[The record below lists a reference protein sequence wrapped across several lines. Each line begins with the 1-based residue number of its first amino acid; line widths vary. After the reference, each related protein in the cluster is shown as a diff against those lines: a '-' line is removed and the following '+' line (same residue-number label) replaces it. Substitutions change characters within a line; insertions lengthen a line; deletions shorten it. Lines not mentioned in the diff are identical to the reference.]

1 MTAKKKIF
9 WLRLVTLIGL
19 CLPALE
25 LAWRWY
31 NGDLEPRPVTVA
43 THATGDWAV
52 IFLMLSLAM
61 TPARALFDWM
71 PLVQIRRRIGVA
83 AALYAGAHFMIYVLD
98 QKWNLVVVATEII
111 KRFYLTI
118 GFVALLMLV
127 VLAVTSTDGWQKRL
141 RRNWKRLH
149 WLIYPAAFIAIVHF
163 FIQSKVKIGEPAFT
177 AGLFAWLMLWRV
189 LPSRLQRSYLGLALL
204 AVSSTLAAVVFEAA
218 WYGLVN
224 GRDPTV
230 VLLANLDP
238 ELAFRPAQKVLIAS
252 LLVIAAVALRRLTLA
267 ANKLW
272 TKRYIQSTIP
282 SP

>member
-1 MTAKKKIF
+1 MTAKQKIF

-43 THATGDWAV
+43 THSTGDWAV

-83 AALYAGAHFMIYVLD
+83 AALYASAHFLIYVLD

-118 GFVALLMLV
+118 GFVALLALV

-149 WLIYPAAFIAIVHF
+149 WLIYPAAFIAIIHF

-177 AGLFAWLMLWRV
+177 AGLFIWLMLWRV
-189 LPSRLQRSYLGLALL
+189 LPSRLQRSYLGLAILG
-204 AVSSTLAAVVFEAA
+204 VSATLAAVVFEAT
-218 WYGLVN
+218 WYWLVN

-230 VLLANLDP
+230 ALLANLDP

-282 SP
+282 TP

>member
-1 MTAKKKIF
+1 MTAKQKIF

-43 THATGDWAV
+43 THSTGDWAV

-83 AALYAGAHFMIYVLD
+83 AALYAGAHFLIYVLD

-118 GFVALLMLV
+118 GFVALLALV
-127 VLAVTSTDGWQKRL
+127 VLAITSTDGWQKRL

-189 LPSRLQRSYLGLALL
+189 LPPRLQRGYLGLVLL
-204 AVSSTLAAVVFEAA
+204 GVSATLATVVFEAA
-218 WYGLVN
+218 WYWLVN

-230 VLLANLDP
+230 ALLANLDP
-238 ELAFRPAQKVLIAS
+238 ELVFRPAQKVLIAS
-252 LLVIAAVALRRLTLA
+252 LLVIAAVALRRLALT

-282 SP
+282 TP

>member
-1 MTAKKKIF
+1 VTVQQKIF

-43 THATGDWAV
+43 THSTGDWAV

-61 TPARALFDWM
+61 TPARTLFDWM

-83 AALYAGAHFMIYVLD
+83 AALYAGAHFLIYVLD

-118 GFVALLMLV
+118 GFVALLALV
-127 VLAVTSTDGWQKRL
+127 ALAVTSTDGWQRRL

-177 AGLFAWLMLWRV
+177 AGLFAWLMLWRA
-189 LPSRLQRSYLGLALL
+189 LPSKMQRSYPGLAIL
-204 AVSSTLAAVVFEAA
+204 AVAATFATVIFEAA
-218 WYGLVN
+218 WYWLVN

-230 VLLANLDP
+230 ALLANIDP

-272 TKRYIQSTIP
+272 TRRYIQSTIP

>member
-1 MTAKKKIF
+1 MTAKQKIF
-9 WLRLVTLIGL
+9 WLRFVTLIGL

-43 THATGDWAV
+43 THSTGDWAI

-83 AALYAGAHFMIYVLD
+83 AALYAGAHFLIYVLD

-118 GFVALLMLV
+118 GFVTLLMLV
-127 VLAVTSTDGWQKRL
+127 ALAVTSTDGWQKRL

-149 WLIYPAAFIAIVHF
+149 WLIYPAAFIAIIHF

-177 AGLFAWLMLWRV
+177 AGLFAWLMLWRA
-189 LPSRLQRSYLGLALL
+189 LPAKMQRSYLGLAIL
-204 AVSSTLAAVVFEAA
+204 AVAATVATVVFEAA

-238 ELAFRPAQKVLIAS
+238 DLALRPAQKVLIAA
-252 LLVIAAVALRRLTLA
+252 LLVIAAVALRRLFLM

-272 TKRYIQSTIP
+272 TKRYIQSTIS

>member
-1 MTAKKKIF
+1 VTAKQKIF

-31 NGDLEPRPVTVA
+31 NGDLEPRPVTLA

-83 AALYAGAHFMIYVLD
+83 AALYAGAHFSIYVLD

-118 GFVALLMLV
+118 GFVALLALV
-127 VLAVTSTDGWQKRL
+127 ILAITSTDGWQKRL

-189 LPSRLQRSYLGLALL
+189 VPAKMQRSYLGLALL
-204 AVSSTLAAVVFEAA
+204 AVSATLAAVVFETA

-224 GRDPTV
+224 GVDPV
-230 VLLANLDP
+230 RVLAANIDP
-238 ELAFRPAQKVLIAS
+238 DLAFRPAQKVLIAS

-272 TKRYIQSTIP
+272 TKRYVQSTIP
-282 SP
+282 TP

>member
-1 MTAKKKIF
+1 MTAKQKIF

-43 THATGDWAV
+43 THSTGDWAV

-83 AALYAGAHFMIYVLD
+83 AALYAGAHFLIYVLD

-118 GFVALLMLV
+118 GFVTLLMLV
-127 VLAVTSTDGWQKRL
+127 ALAVTSTDGWQKRL

-177 AGLFAWLMLWRV
+177 AGLFAWLMLWRA
-189 LPSRLQRSYLGLALL
+189 LPAKLQRSYLGLAIL
-204 AVSSTLAAVVFEAA
+204 AVAATVATVIFEAA

-252 LLVIAAVALRRLTLA
+252 LLVIAAVVLRRLTQA

-282 SP
+282 AP

>member
-1 MTAKKKIF
+1 MTAKQKIF

-43 THATGDWAV
+43 THSTGDWAV

-83 AALYAGAHFMIYVLD
+83 AALYAGAHFLIYVLD

-118 GFVALLMLV
+118 GFVTLLMLV
-127 VLAVTSTDGWQKRL
+127 ALAVTSTDGWQKRL

-149 WLIYPAAFIAIVHF
+149 WLIYPAAAIAIVHF

-177 AGLFAWLMLWRV
+177 AGLFAWLMLWRA
-189 LPSRLQRSYLGLALL
+189 LPAKLQRGYLGLAIL
-204 AVSSTLAAVVFEAA
+204 AVASTLATVVFEAT
-218 WYGLVN
+218 WYWLVN
-224 GRDPTV
+224 GRDPMV
-230 VLLANLDP
+230 PLLANLDP

-252 LLVIAAVALRRLTLA
+252 LLVILAVVLRHLTLA
-267 ANKLW
+267 ANKFW
-272 TKRYIQSTIP
+272 TKRYIQ
-282 SP
+282 

>member
-1 MTAKKKIF
+1 VTAKQKIF
-9 WLRLVTLIGL
+9 WLRLATLIGL

-83 AALYAGAHFMIYVLD
+83 AALYAGAHFSIYVLD

-111 KRFYLTI
+111 RRFYLTI
-118 GFVALLMLV
+118 GFVALLALV
-127 VLAVTSTDGWQKRL
+127 ILAITSTDGWQKRL

-189 LPSRLQRSYLGLALL
+189 VPAKMQRSYLGLALL
-204 AVSSTLAAVVFEAA
+204 AVSATLAAVVFETA

-224 GRDPTV
+224 GVDPV
-230 VLLANLDP
+230 RVLAANIDP
-238 ELAFRPAQKVLIAS
+238 DLAFRPAQKVLIAS

-272 TKRYIQSTIP
+272 TKRYVQSTIP
-282 SP
+282 TP